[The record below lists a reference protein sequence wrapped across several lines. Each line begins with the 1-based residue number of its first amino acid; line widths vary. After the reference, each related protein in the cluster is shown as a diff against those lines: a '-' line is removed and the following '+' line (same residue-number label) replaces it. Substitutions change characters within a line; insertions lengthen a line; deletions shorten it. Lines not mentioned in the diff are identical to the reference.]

1 MTIGRE
7 IAHGFLIFNNAHR
20 NRMSKKAAKGKK
32 AKKIEVT
39 TEEELQDQT
48 SLSQEAFDEALKDV
62 DKLNTEL
69 SESKDKY
76 LRLYSEFENYRRRT
90 SKEKLEL
97 MSTANEGLMSAL
109 LPILDDFQRAT
120 KAFESEEDLAAI
132 REGVD
137 LIHKKL
143 TNTLQMKGLKE
154 MEEIIGN
161 PFDAELQE
169 AITKIPAPE
178 EALKDKVVDVVE
190 NGYYL
195 GEKVIRFA
203 KVVIG
208 S

>member
-1 MTIGRE
+1 
-7 IAHGFLIFNNAHR
+7 
-20 NRMSKKAAKGKK
+20 MSKKAAKEKK
-32 AKKIEVT
+32 AVAEEPIN
-39 TEEELQDQT
+39 EEELDGQR

-62 DKLNTEL
+62 GKLNTEL

-90 SKEKLEL
+90 SKEKLD
-97 MSTANEGLMSAL
+97 MISTANESLMTAL

-137 LIHKKL
+137 LIHQKL
-143 TNTLQMKGLKE
+143 VNTLQMKGLKE
-154 MEEIIGN
+154 MKEVIGN